1 MPAPIDSVTAL
12 LMHDGEL
19 FLAHRHPALQTFA
32 GHQAFP
38 GGKVDPEDAIGD
50 AFEHP
55 VFADIDARLARALCR
70 ELQEEL
76 DFDLV
81 RFADEGGVRSI
92 SECGHALTPMHIP
105 RRFNTHFFAVHLE
118 RRPNF
123 VLHQPEA
130 ISCKWASAQE
140 WLAEFERGQFIIAPP
155 TIACIRALARDPQCG
170 HMGNLV
176 AVAPPGQ
183 LLAIESVAG
192 LIQIPVRSHTLPPA
206 EHTNCYVAG
215 ELPGQR
221 LAIDPSPCDDAELD
235 RLSDTLVAQG
245 VNTLLI
251 THHHPDHHE
260 RADALARRHGWP
272 VLMSARTAE
281 RIRERKGAAFFEGI
295 ELRLVAEGDAVA
307 SWCNEPI
314 HVLEVPGHDDGQIA
328 LMTNQRTWC
337 IVGDLIQGVGTVV
350 IAKPEG
356 NMRQY
361 FESMQRIIDL
371 APLSIFPSH
380 GQGLGSTFRLEET
393 LRHRKLRE
401 EHVLQLHRE
410 GRSIEQMLDAIYV
423 GVDPRLLPLARKNI
437 ESHLEKLEAE
447 GLLSA

>member
-12 LMHDGEL
+12 LMHEGEV

-32 GHQAFP
+32 GYQAFP
-38 GGKVDPEDAIGD
+38 GGKVDPEDASGP

-55 VFADIDARLARALCR
+55 VFAGIDARLARALCR
-70 ELQEEL
+70 ELKEEL

-81 RFADEGGVRSI
+81 QFAQDGGVRSI
-92 SECGHALTPMHIP
+92 SKCGHALTPMHIP
-105 RRFNTHFFAVHLE
+105 RRFNTHFFAVHLD
-118 RRPNF
+118 RRPDF

-130 ISCKWASAQE
+130 IACKWASAQE
-140 WLAEFERGQFIIAPP
+140 WLEEFQRGQILVAPP
-155 TIACIRALARDPQCG
+155 TLTSLRALSRDPQCG

-176 AVAPPGQ
+176 ATAAEGQ
-183 LLAIESVAG
+183 LLAIENIAG

-206 EHTNCYVAG
+206 EHTNCYVTG
-215 ELPGQR
+215 ELPGLR
-221 LAIDPSPCDDAELD
+221 LAIDPSPCDAAELD
-235 RLSDTLVAQG
+235 RLSSTLVALG
-245 VNTLLI
+245 VNALLI

-260 RADALARRHGWP
+260 RADELARRHRWP
-272 VLMSARTAE
+272 MLMSARTAE
-281 RIRERKGAAFFEGI
+281 RIRERKGAAFFVDI
-295 ELRLVAEGDAVA
+295 DLRLVTEGEAVA
-307 SWCNEPI
+307 TWRGEPI
-314 HVLEVPGHDDGQIA
+314 GVLEIPGHDDGQIA
-328 LMTNQRTWC
+328 LMSNQRTWC

-401 EHVLQLHRE
+401 EHVLRLHRE
-410 GRSIEQMLDAIYV
+410 GQSIEQMLEAIYV

-447 GLLSA
+447 GLLGA